1 MKLETQFSNA
11 QLQRINLQGMV
22 YMCSCPSQVSGQ
34 IDSLRKLFDYQ
45 ENCSEGSR
53 GDIQAKVH
61 QRIAAASQQAH
72 QIMEA
77 CLSDIL
83 DLEGWDRETLEMPAG
98 LRAMLEQELDGE

>member
-1 MKLETQFSNA
+1 MKLKTQFTNA
-11 QLQRINLQGMV
+11 QLQRINIQGMI

-45 ENCSEGSR
+45 VNCSDRNR
-53 GDIQAKVH
+53 GELQAKVH
-61 QRIAAASQQAH
+61 QRIAEASQQAH

-98 LRAMLEQELDGE
+98 LRAMLEQELEGE